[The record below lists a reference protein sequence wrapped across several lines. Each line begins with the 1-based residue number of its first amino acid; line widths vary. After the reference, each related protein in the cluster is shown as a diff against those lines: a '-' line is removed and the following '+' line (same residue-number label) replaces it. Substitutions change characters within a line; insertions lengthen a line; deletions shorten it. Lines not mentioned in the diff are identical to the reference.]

1 MPSVR
6 SGLAFL
12 VFAVILV
19 VAPNAHA
26 VRPFVTDD
34 ARVVGGGQMQL
45 ETWFRVEPDSF
56 QHWAFGAVGPNDH
69 MELSVGFVHGVG
81 RDDQDRNQ
89 YSIGGPLFQGKFLV
103 HDPVRNS
110 WPGVAVVIGGVVP
123 AGRGSL
129 EPEGWAGFAYVAL
142 TESLWKEDRIL
153 IHGNVGFTGA
163 AIEGRAAAFTFG
175 IGTEFRIYGIW
186 HGIAELYSGD
196 PYVGSVAGA
205 IQAGFRFFFEDHLQL
220 DMTAGTGVFG
230 EKQLP
235 PFFGMG
241 VRLVSHKMW

>member
-1 MPSVR
+1 MRRWISA
-6 SGLAFL
+6 LAG
-12 VFAVILV
+12 LV
-19 VAPNAHA
+19 VALASSEARA

-34 ARVVGGGQMQL
+34 ARVVGKGQMQL
-45 ETWFRVEPDSF
+45 ETWFRVEPKSF
-56 QHWAFGAVGPNDH
+56 QHWAVGAVGPNDR

-81 RDDQDRNQ
+81 RDERDDQQ
-89 YSIGGPLFQGKFLV
+89 YSIGGPLFQGKLLV
-103 HDPVRNS
+103 FDPVKNS

-129 EPEGWAGFAYVAL
+129 EPEGWAGFAYLAL

-153 IHGNVGFTGA
+153 VHANVGFTGA
-163 AIEGRAAAFTFG
+163 ALEGRGAAFTFG
-175 IGTEFRIYGIW
+175 VGTEFRIYGVW

-205 IQAGFRFFFEDHLQL
+205 VQAGFRFFFEDHLQL

-230 EKQLP
+230 ERKLP

-241 VRLVSHKMW
+241 VRLVSHRLF